1 MKRWCKC
8 AAVLMALV
16 LLCGLLPLGVLPT
29 AAASVNRIQNG
40 DFENQLDGWTI
51 HQSTVKV
58 STTAK
63 YEDAYGLV
71 AKGNGGWGEVVSQPI
86 ELTPNSDY
94 IIRYTVKAISNG
106 VNFVVS
112 DPVGIAGGN
121 QHARLYTSYYSTSKG
136 SGWTTVEAAFH
147 SGANDSADFILYG
160 SGKGTTDEVWVDN
173 IAIER
178 IGGDDPIPNRILSG
192 GETSISEDVNGLA
205 FRFQV
210 AAAGARTT
218 EKNEYVA
225 GSATIRLY
233 RDMEDTAKL
242 IGAGAILTNNANVG
256 KGEMTLDAV
265 DGKKTVDVPAKYLCE
280 TDADSFSFA
289 VRVIH
294 IPESHRNTNVY
305 ARPYYI
311 YEDEGGN
318 PVTVY
323 GDVKVGNYNHAANPR
338 SSIKILSL
346 GHSFSKDVMENYL
359 YDMLKEL
366 GYEEIVLG
374 YLHVPGASLSV
385 HWDYISN
392 HKNGYRHYGKT
403 TNGTWVNTNSPYA
416 IDALLDEDWDYV
428 TLQTSPD
435 YVGGQN
441 QEYSYIPAITD
452 WIKANATNPNVE
464 IKWHMIW
471 AFSQGCDLWSYA
483 YHNNNQMTMY
493 QNIVE
498 VTKQHIV
505 TNDTFTGII
514 PSCTAIQNAR
524 SSFIGDNFNEPDAT
538 QGGNDGYHLNTKYG
552 DFVGSLTWAC
562 YFSGVDADTI
572 TLRSKGMTEAEF
584 AALAEAVNNALDKP
598 LEVTLSTHP

>member
-1 MKRWCKC
+1 MKQWYKC
-8 AAVLMALV
+8 VALLMTLA
-16 LLCGLLPLGVLPT
+16 LLCGLLPLSILPVE
-29 AAASVNRIQNG
+29 AASVNRIQNG

-71 AKGNGGWGEVVSQPI
+71 AKGNGGWGEIVSQPI
-86 ELTPNSDY
+86 QLTPNCNY
-94 IIRYTVKAISNG
+94 VIRYTVKAVSNG

-121 QHARLYTSYYSTSKG
+121 QHARLYSSYYSTSKG
-136 SGWTTVEAAFH
+136 SDWTTVEATFR

-178 IGGDDPIPNRILSG
+178 VGGDDPILNRVLSDG
-192 GETSISEDVNGLA
+192 QTSISEDVKGLA

-210 AAAGARTT
+210 AATGATINGN
-218 EKNEYVA
+218 NEYVA
-225 GSATIRLY
+225 GSAGVKLY
-233 RDMEDTAKL
+233 RDEDTTAQL
-242 IGAGAILTNNANVG
+242 IGVGAIVTNDANVG

-265 DGKKTVDVPAKYLCE
+265 DGKKTVNVEAKYLCE
-280 TDADSFSFA
+280 VAADRFAFA

-294 IPESHRNTNVY
+294 IPESHFATNIY

-311 YEDEGGN
+311 YQDEEGN
-318 PVTVY
+318 VMTVY
-323 GDVKVGNYNHAANPR
+323 GDVKMGNYDRTAHPK

-359 YDMLKEL
+359 YAMLRDI

-392 HKNGYRHYGKT
+392 HKNSYRHYGKT

-452 WIKANATNPNVE
+452 WIKSNATNPNVE
-464 IKWHMIW
+464 IQWHMIW
-471 AFSQGCDLWSYA
+471 AFSKGCDLWSYA
-483 YHNNNQMTMY
+483 YHNYDQMTMY
-493 QNIVE
+493 QNIAA

-524 SSFIGDNFNEPDAT
+524 SSFIGDHFNEPDAT
-538 QGGNDGYHLNTKYG
+538 QGGNDGYHLNAKYG

-562 YFSGVDADTI
+562 YFGGVDANAI
-572 TLRSKGMTEAEF
+572 TVRSPGMTEEEF
-584 AALAEAVNNALDKP
+584 AALAEAVNHALEKP
-598 LEVTLSTHP
+598 LEVTPSRYP

>member
-1 MKRWCKC
+1 MKRWNKC
-8 AAVLMALV
+8 AAVLLALA

-29 AAASVNRIQNG
+29 AASAVNRIQNG

-51 HQSTVKV
+51 HQSTAKV

-71 AKGNGGWGEVVSQPI
+71 AKGNGGWGEIVSQPI
-86 ELTPNSDY
+86 PLTPNCNY
-94 IIRYTVKAISNG
+94 VIRYTVKAVSNG

-121 QHARLYTSYYSTSKG
+121 QHARLYSSYYSTSKG
-136 SGWTTVEAAFH
+136 SDWTTVEATFS

-178 IGGDDPIPNRILSG
+178 VGGDDPILNRVLSDG
-192 GETSISEDVNGLA
+192 QTSISEDVKGLA

-210 AAAGARTT
+210 AATDT
-218 EKNEYVA
+218 KTNDKNEYIA
-225 GSATIRLY
+225 GSARVKLY
-233 RDMEDTAKL
+233 RDEDTTARL
-242 IGAGAILTNNANVG
+242 IGAGAIVTNDANVG

-265 DGKKTVDVPAKYLCE
+265 DGKKTVDVKAKYLC
-280 TDADSFSFA
+280 DVAADSFAFT

-294 IPESHRNTNVY
+294 IPTAHLTTNIY

-311 YEDEGGN
+311 YRDEEGN
-318 PVTVY
+318 AMTVY
-323 GDVKVGNYNHAANPR
+323 GDVKMGNYDRTAHPK

-359 YDMLKEL
+359 YAMLRDI

-452 WIKANATNPNVE
+452 WIKSNATNPNVA
-464 IKWHMIW
+464 IQWHMIW
-471 AFSQGCDLWSYA
+471 AFSKGCDLWSYA
-483 YHNNNQMTMY
+483 YHNYDQMTMY
-493 QNIVE
+493 QNIVA

-538 QGGNDGYHLNTKYG
+538 QGGNDGYHLNAKYG

-562 YFSGVDADTI
+562 YFGGVDANTI
-572 TLRSKGMTEAEF
+572 TVRSPGMTEEEF
-584 AALAEAVNNALDKP
+584 AALAEAVNHALEKP
-598 LEVTLSTHP
+598 LEVTPSRYP

>member
-1 MKRWCKC
+1 MKRWYKC
-8 AAVLMALV
+8 AAVLMALA
-16 LLCGLLPLGVLPT
+16 LLCGLLPLGVPPV

-40 DFENQLDGWTI
+40 DFENQLDGWTV

-71 AKGNGGWGEVVSQPI
+71 AKGNGGWGEVVSQSI
-86 ELTPNSDY
+86 QLTPNSDY
-94 IIRYTVKAISNG
+94 IIRYTVKAVSNG

-112 DPVGIAGGN
+112 DPVGIAAGN

-136 SGWTTVEAAFH
+136 SNWTTVEATFH
-147 SGANDSADFILYG
+147 SGANESADFILYG

-178 IGGDDPIPNRILSG
+178 VGGDDPIPNRILG
-192 GETSISEDVNGLA
+192 GGQTSISEDVNGLA

-210 AAAGARTT
+210 AAAGAQTT
-218 EKNEYVA
+218 GKNEYVA
-225 GSATIRLY
+225 GSATIQLY

-242 IGAGAILTNNANVG
+242 IGAGAILTNDANVG
-256 KGEMTLDAV
+256 KGDITLDAV
-265 DGKKTVDVPAKYLCE
+265 DGQKTVDVPAKYLCD
-280 TDADSFSFA
+280 TAADSFSFA

-294 IPESHRNTNVY
+294 IPESHRNTDIY

-311 YEDEGGN
+311 YENEGGN

-323 GDVKVGNYNHAANPR
+323 GDVKVDNYNRAANPR

-359 YDMLKEL
+359 YDMLKGL

-452 WIKANATNPNVE
+452 WIQQNATNPNVE

-471 AFSQGCDLWSYA
+471 AFSEGCDLWSYA
-483 YHNNNQMTMY
+483 YHNYDQMTMY
-493 QNIVE
+493 NNIVA

-505 TNDTFTGII
+505 PNDTFTGII

-538 QGGNDGYHLNTKYG
+538 QGGNDGYHLNAKYG

-562 YFSGVDADTI
+562 YFSGVDANSI
-572 TLRSKGMTEAEF
+572 TVRSPGMTEEEF
-584 AALAEAVNNALDKP
+584 TALAEAVNNALDKP
-598 LEVTLSTHP
+598 LEMIPSSYP

>member
-1 MKRWCKC
+1 MKPVYRW
-8 AAVLMALV
+8 LSLLTALV
-16 LLCGLLPLGVLPT
+16 MLCALLPLSATSVS
-29 AAASVNRIQNG
+29 AAVNRIQNG
-40 DFENQLDGWTI
+40 DFENQLDGWTV
-51 HQSTVKV
+51 HQSTATV

-63 YEDAYGLV
+63 YEDAYGLI
-71 AKGNGGWGEVVSQPI
+71 AKGNGGWGAVVSQSI
-86 ELTPNSDY
+86 QLTPNSDY
-94 IIRYTVKAISNG
+94 IIRYTVKAVSNG
-106 VNFVVS
+106 INFVVS

-121 QHARLYTSYYSTSKG
+121 KNARLYTSCYSTSKG
-136 SGWTTVEAAFH
+136 SGWQTVEATFS
-147 SGANDSADFILYG
+147 SGANDTADFILYG

-178 IGGDDPIPNRILSG
+178 VGGDDPIPNKVISG
-192 GETSISEDVNGLA
+192 GQTSISEDVKGLA

-210 AAAGARTT
+210 NAHDARVTT
-218 EKNEYVA
+218 QNEYVA
-225 GSATIRLY
+225 DSATVTLY
-233 RDMEDTAKL
+233 RDREDTATL
-242 IGAGAILTNNANVG
+242 IGAGAIVTNDPNVG
-256 KGEMTLDAV
+256 KGEITHDAV
-265 DGKKTVDVPAKYLCE
+265 DGKKTVDVPAVYLHE
-280 TDADSFSFA
+280 VEADSFAFA
-289 VRVIH
+289 VRVVH
-294 IPESHRNTNVY
+294 IPEEHLSTNVY
-305 ARPYYI
+305 ARPYYV

-323 GDVKVGNYNHAANPR
+323 GDVKVGSYNRAANPK

-346 GHSFSKDVMENYL
+346 GHSFSKDVMEAYL
-359 YDMLKEL
+359 YDMLKDL

-403 TNGTWVNTNSPYA
+403 VNGTWVNTNSPYA

-441 QEYSYIPAITD
+441 QEYSYISSITD
-452 WIKANATNPNVE
+452 WIQANATNPNVE

-483 YHNNNQMTMY
+483 YHNYDQMTMY
-493 QNIVE
+493 NNIVA
-498 VTKQHIV
+498 VTKQHIL

-524 SSFIGDNFNEPDAT
+524 SAFIGDNFNEPDAT
-538 QGGNDGYHLNTKYG
+538 QGGNDGYHLNLKYG
-552 DFVGSLTWAC
+552 DFTGALTWAC
-562 YFSGVDADTI
+562 YFSGVDANEI
-572 TLRSKGMTEAEF
+572 TVRSPGMTEEEF
-584 AALAEAVNNALDKP
+584 AAIAEAVNNALAKP
-598 LEVTLSTHP
+598 LEVTPSSYS